1 MKHSRRTQVLI
12 ATVSLILGSSIAL
25 AHNGIEH
32 VMGTVKTVSDTSITV
47 ETVKHEIATIALDPT
62 TKFTNKDAKASL
74 KDLKAGTRVVVDTKD
89 DASDKPHALAVKWGG
104 TSAAATAATGKAA
117 PTMDPKMKMDKK

>member
-1 MKHSRRTQVLI
+1 MKRNRRTHTLI
-12 ATVSLILGSSIAL
+12 AMVSLILGSSIAL
-25 AHNGIEH
+25 AHDGIEH

-47 ETVKHEIATIALDPT
+47 ETAKHEMATIALDPT
-62 TKFTNKDAKASL
+62 TKFTNKNAKASV

-89 DASDKPHALAVKWGG
+89 DASDKPHAVAVKWGS
-104 TSAAATAATGKAA
+104 TSTGAAATT